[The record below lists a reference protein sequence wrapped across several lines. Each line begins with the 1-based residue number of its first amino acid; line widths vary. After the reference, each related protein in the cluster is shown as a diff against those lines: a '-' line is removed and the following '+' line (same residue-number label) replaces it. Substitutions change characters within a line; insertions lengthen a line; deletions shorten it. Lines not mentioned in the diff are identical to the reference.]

1 MRYAHATPSFWINES
16 NAKLI
21 AAPPKPLPA
30 NMKPLASP
38 RLVLKYCD
46 GTVEMTW
53 LVFEVSCRM
62 LCVECITRSMHA
74 NMVEVESGLPQ
85 NKDYSALHVSTC
97 FRIFYDQL
105 AKKKKKQRRE
115 VGRCYFFVFFS
126 HLTPI
131 PINTPEV
138 KNSAP
143 TFLTV
148 KLLRISLPPMQ
159 AAPSIAAART
169 PVFRTT
175 KELEIARAEIN
186 AACNDPTKESTAGS
200 AKPSATR
207 AVCITPQAYVVPR
220 DHHSRMKPLATITQ
234 PYPPSGAV
242 ESASR
247 EASRTWSVTVNVLDG
262 WVSLRLELRKLHAGL
277 GAELVASSIA
287 VVVEVIVS
295 YAADKKKTMMIASLR
310 PWNILDTIRNK
321 LSS

>member
-1 MRYAHATPSFWINES
+1 MAYRKT
-16 NAKLI
+16 KTT
-21 AAPPKPLPA
+21 
-30 NMKPLASP
+30 
-38 RLVLKYCD
+38 VLSLLTIVSVSSTTSIGEKEKGKKGRSSLFPC
-46 GTVEMTW
+46 
-53 LVFEVSCRM
+53 VF
-62 LCVECITRSMHA
+62 T
-74 NMVEVESGLPQ
+74 
-85 NKDYSALHVSTC
+85 
-97 FRIFYDQL
+97 
-105 AKKKKKQRRE
+105 
-115 VGRCYFFVFFS
+115 

-159 AAPSIAAART
+159 AAPIIAAART

-220 DHHSRMKPLATITQ
+220 DHQSRMKPLAIITQ

-247 EASRTWSVTVNVLDG
+247 EASRTWSVTVNVLDS
-262 WVSLRLELRKLHAGL
+262 WVSLRLALRKLHAGL

-295 YAADKKKTMMIASLR
+295 YATDKKKKKKT
-310 PWNILDTIRNK
+310 
-321 LSS
+321 LSSLTS

>member
-1 MRYAHATPSFWINES
+1 
-16 NAKLI
+16 
-21 AAPPKPLPA
+21 
-30 NMKPLASP
+30 
-38 RLVLKYCD
+38 
-46 GTVEMTW
+46 
-53 LVFEVSCRM
+53 
-62 LCVECITRSMHA
+62 
-74 NMVEVESGLPQ
+74 MVEVESGLLQ
-85 NKDYSALHVSTC
+85 NKDYSALPVSNRTLSSTINIGEKEEEKGRKAC
-97 FRIFYDQL
+97 
-105 AKKKKKQRRE
+105 RRN
-115 VGRCYFFVFFS
+115 FFVIFS

-220 DHHSRMKPLATITQ
+220 DHQSKMKPLATITQ

-295 YAADKKKTMMIASLR
+295 YATDKKKITVIASL
-310 PWNILDTIRNK
+310 
-321 LSS
+321 SS